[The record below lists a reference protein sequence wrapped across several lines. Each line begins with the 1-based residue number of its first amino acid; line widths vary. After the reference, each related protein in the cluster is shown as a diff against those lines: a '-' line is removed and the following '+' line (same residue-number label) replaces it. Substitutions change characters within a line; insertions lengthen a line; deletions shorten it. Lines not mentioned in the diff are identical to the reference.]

1 MTSPLPS
8 APTVTSLNPEALR
21 SWMTQHEDLTVL
33 DVRSAAEFETLHI
46 RGSYNV
52 PLPLLSEYT
61 DELAARLGSRVVLD
75 CQSGVRSEQARQR
88 LAGAG
93 IDTAY
98 VLTGGAPGFAD
109 AGGDVVRGQARWD
122 LERQVRLVAGF
133 AVVLGLAGGRF
144 ISPRLRLLAGAIGT
158 GLTFSAATNTCAMG
172 KALSAMPWNKTA
184 QEPTREAAILQLP
197 TRNALAGELQAS

>member
-1 MTSPLPS
+1 MTSTS
-8 APTVTSLNPEALR
+8 APTVTSVDPSDLR
-21 SWMTQHEDLTVL
+21 SWISHHEDLTVL
-33 DVRSAAEFETLHI
+33 DVRSAAEFGTMHI

-52 PLPLLSEYT
+52 PLPLLSEHT
-61 DELAARLGSRVVLD
+61 DELAARLGSRVVLV
-75 CQSGVRSEQARQR
+75 CQSGVRAEQARQR

-93 IDTAY
+93 IQAAY

-122 LERQVRLVAGF
+122 LERQVRLVAGS
-133 AVVLGLAGGRF
+133 AVVLGLVGGRF

-172 KALSAMPWNKTA
+172 KALSGMPWNRTA

-197 TRNALAGELQAS
+197 IRNASAERSQAS